1 MFWAC
6 ADCVIDL
13 PDFREP
19 FSAWTHFTWMLL
31 TLPATLALWRLARGN
46 SLKRAG
52 VFVFGLTLFLCYAG
66 SWLYHSVPADLAGL
80 FAKVDHVCIF
90 LLIAGTTTPIGL
102 VVLGGW
108 WRRGLLIG
116 IWFMAALGITVR
128 LMTNLSIPA
137 LSVFYVVMGWIGL
150 AMYFELA
157 RRLTHARLRPLWIGG
172 VFYSVGALLNCLGW
186 PVVVPGVVEAHE
198 VFHLFVMAGS
208 VWHYCFIRFAVLPY
222 RG

>member
-6 ADCVIDL
+6 AGCTMDWPGV
-13 PDFREP
+13 REP
-19 FSAWTHFTWMLL
+19 FSAWTHFAWMLL
-31 TLPATLALWRLARGN
+31 TLPATWALWQMARGS

-102 VVLGGW
+102 VVLSGW
-108 WRRGLLIG
+108 WRRGLLASIWALAAVGIG
-116 IWFMAALGITVR
+116 AR
-128 LMTNLSIPA
+128 LTSDLSIPE
-137 LSVFYVVMGWIGL
+137 LSAFYVVMGWVGL

-157 RRLTHARLRPLWIGG
+157 RRLSHARVRALWIGG
-172 VFYSVGALLNCLGW
+172 LFYSVGALLNCLGW
-186 PVVVPGVVEAHE
+186 PVVVPGVVESHE

-208 VWHYCFIRFAVLPY
+208 AWHYCFIRDAVLGY